1 MATRIVGVDIGSDSL
16 RAVEIED
23 ANKARPTIVRY
34 HEVPLPAGAAK
45 SGEVLETHTVASALK
60 RLWST
65 GGFKSKDVV
74 LGMGNQR
81 VLARDLTMPKMS
93 LAQIRESLPFQV
105 QDMLPMPVADALLD
119 FYPISE
125 GAGEN
130 GPVVNGLLVAAVK
143 DAVLANVTAAK
154 LAGLSPVEV
163 DLIPFALT
171 RVQSRGS
178 HSTGTVAVVDVGAA
192 TTNVVVTIAGVPQ
205 FVRIIPSGG
214 GDVTRAIATR
224 LGIDEGIAESAKRA
238 LGLAAGPVNAE
249 QRPVVE
255 IIYEVTSELVNSI
268 RNTISYFDNTHAAS
282 NVERIILS
290 GGGSK
295 LSGFASALGELTRT
309 EVVVT
314 DPFASVAMAKGIASG
329 EAHVRDSMT
338 VALGLA
344 LGSAA

>member
-1 MATRIVGVDIGSDSL
+1 MGNRIVGVDIGSASV

-23 ANKARPTIVRY
+23 PTKARPTIVRY
-34 HEVPLPAGAAK
+34 HEVPLPPGAAK

-60 RLWST
+60 RLWAT

-81 VLARDLTMPKMS
+81 VLARDLSVPRMS

-105 QDMLPMPVADALLD
+105 QEMLPMPVADALLD

-125 GAGEN
+125 GVGDN

-143 DAVLANVTAAK
+143 SAVLANVNAAR

-171 RVQSRGS
+171 RVQSRGQVS
-178 HSTGTVAVVDVGAA
+178 QGTVALVDVGAA
-192 TTNVVVTIAGVPQ
+192 TTNIVVTLGGVPQ
-205 FVRIIPSGG
+205 FVRIIPAG
-214 GDVTRAIATR
+214 GDDVTQAIASR
-224 LGIDEGIAESAKRA
+224 LGMEAGLAESAKRA

-268 RNTISYFDNTHAAS
+268 RNTISYFDNTHHAGK
-282 NVERIILS
+282 VERIVLS
-290 GGGSK
+290 GGGSR
-295 LSGFASALGELTRT
+295 LGGFASALGELTRT
-309 EVVVT
+309 EVSIN
-314 DPFASVAMAKGIASG
+314 DPFASVSVAKGLPAT
-329 EAHVRDSMT
+329 EAHTRDSMSI
-338 VALGLA
+338 ALGLA